1 MNGTVIKHQGRRK
14 ILTLRRRRR
23 FQMHRSRSLHAL
35 LNIAP
40 NRTAEFPKQSV
51 CNFEQP
57 LINGEHTK
65 I

>member
-1 MNGTVIKHQGRRK
+1 
-14 ILTLRRRRR
+14 
-23 FQMHRSRSLHAL
+23 MHRSRSLYAL
-35 LNIAP
+35 LNTAP
-40 NRTAEFPKQSV
+40 MCANRTAEFPKQSV

>member
-1 MNGTVIKHQGRRK
+1 
-14 ILTLRRRRR
+14 
-23 FQMHRSRSLHAL
+23 MHRSRSLHAL